1 MTSLTDAKKR
11 LYVIN
16 NGFNYHL
23 IVLSTS
29 PLLFLFIFFILIFQ
43 INYCCGDFP
52 FFWFS
57 EYRSFFQ
64 QRQWSAMDG
73 LCKPV
78 CTRDWSSK
86 RPGGYSLYRPIRG
99 QLRGASARKGEPF
112 SGKMIYKRVR
122 GWTSGRSL
130 KIYWAPGYV
139 KDASSVKSC
148 LH

>member
-52 FFWFS
+52 FFCFQNADRFS
-57 EYRSFFQ
+57 NKDNEV
-64 QRQWSAMDG
+64 QWTACVSQYVRETGRLKD
-73 LCKPV
+73 
-78 CTRDWSSK
+78 
-86 RPGGYSLYRPIRG
+86 PGGTPCTGLYED
-99 QLRGASARKGEPF
+99 SCGEPPPEKGNLF
-112 SGKMIYKRVR
+112 REK
-122 GWTSGRSL
+122 
-130 KIYWAPGYV
+130 
-139 KDASSVKSC
+139 
-148 LH
+148 